1 MNKRRV
7 VVTGMGSISPLG
19 NSAEETWKS
28 MLAGISGVDTIT
40 IFDTEGYTTKIGAE
54 VTDYDPLVYFDKKDA
69 RKMDRYTQFA
79 MIAADEAVKNSGLNF
94 DNEDR
99 DRIGVIISSGI
110 GGMLSFEEEH
120 TKLLNKGP
128 RRVSPFFIPMI
139 IGDIASGYVS
149 IKHNL
154 KGPNY
159 GTVSACASAGHAL
172 GSSLRAIQYGDADIM
187 LAGGAEAAI
196 CPIGVAGFNS
206 LKAISTQNDEPQ
218 KASRPFDAKR
228 SGFVMGEGAAV
239 IILEELEHA
248 LARGAKIYAEFTGMS
263 FTADAHHITMPAPGG
278 EGAVRAM
285 RGAIKDAG
293 LSPDDIDYINA
304 HGTSTEANDRNET
317 AAIKK
322 VFGQRAYE
330 ISISSTKSMTGHL
343 LGASAGVE
351 FIAAVYSIVESKIP
365 PTINY
370 EFPDPDCDLNYVPNR
385 MIEQDVNAAISNSFG
400 FGGHNV
406 SLCVKKYK

>member
-1 MNKRRV
+1 MSKRRV
-7 VVTGMGSISPLG
+7 VVTGMGSLSPLG

-28 MLAGISGVDTIT
+28 MLAGVSGVDKIT
-40 IFDTEGYTTKIGAE
+40 IFDTEGYITKIGAE
-54 VTDYDPLVYFDKKDA
+54 VKGFDPLAYFEKKEA

-79 MIAADEAVKNSGLNF
+79 MVAAAEAVQNSGLDF
-94 DNEDR
+94 SNEDR
-99 DRIGVIISSGI
+99 DRVGVIIGSGI

-120 TKLLNKGP
+120 SKLLNRGP
-128 RRVSPFFIPMI
+128 KRVSPFFIPMM

-149 IKHNL
+149 IKYNL

-187 LAGGAEAAI
+187 LSGGAEAAI
-196 CPIGVAGFNS
+196 SPMGVAGFNS
-206 LKAISTQNDEPQ
+206 LKAISTRNDEPQ
-218 KASRPFDAKR
+218 KASRPFDAQR

-239 IILEELEHA
+239 IVLEELEHA

-263 FTADAHHITMPAPGG
+263 FTADAHHITMPAPEG
-278 EGAVRAM
+278 EGAVRAI

-293 LSPDDIDYINA
+293 LAPEDIDYINA
-304 HGTSTEANDRNET
+304 HGTSTDANDRNET
-317 AAIKK
+317 AAIKT

-330 ISISSTKSMTGHL
+330 MSISSTKSMTGHL

-351 FIAAVYSIVESKIP
+351 FMAAVYSVLENKIP

-370 EFPDPDCDLNYVPNR
+370 EFPDADCDLNYVPNK
-385 MIEQDVNAAISNSFG
+385 MIEREVHFAISNSFG

-406 SLCVKKYK
+406 CLCVKKYQ